1 MIRRAASGAHA
12 ARRESVLDR
21 RFDSAADLF
30 FSPFFFFSHL
40 TVRVRR
46 LGLGG

>member
-1 MIRRAASGAHA
+1 MLHA
-12 ARRESVLDR
+12 LSRFLGR

-30 FSPFFFFSHL
+30 FSPFFFLYF

>member
-1 MIRRAASGAHA
+1 MELMLHA
-12 ARRESVLDR
+12 LSQFLDR

-30 FSPFFFFSHL
+30 FSPFFFFL
-40 TVRVRR
+40 YFTVRVRR

>member
-1 MIRRAASGAHA
+1 MKLMLHA
-12 ARRESVLDR
+12 LGRFLGR

-30 FSPFFFFSHL
+30 FSPFFFFYIL
-40 TVRVRR
+40 R